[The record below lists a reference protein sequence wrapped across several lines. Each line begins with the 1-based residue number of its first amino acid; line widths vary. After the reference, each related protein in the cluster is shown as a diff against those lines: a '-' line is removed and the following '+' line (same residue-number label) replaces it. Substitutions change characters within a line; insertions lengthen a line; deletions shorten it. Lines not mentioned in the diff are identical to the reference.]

1 MDGTRMKLT
10 KEQLASKA
18 WSNVVVNITGESKSG
33 KTHLAIRS
41 EGPRYV
47 AYLDRNTS
55 LPFQILKA
63 NEEGFEWDEVNE
75 EIEEILPVPYE
86 SLTVDGA
93 EQRVKLV
100 ESLALLAILR
110 AKTLA
115 SEGRHGGI
123 FIVDGA
129 LLLKGYIEKWKLG
142 DSATLGY
149 RAKRGERGVSP
160 LQYAESN
167 AYFNDFVSR
176 FAGQNIDLVLTWEG
190 RRIWEEYYDDTG
202 AKQRRATNRFRSTGP
217 ESMSYAINAEVQTM
231 AVTEPVVVANKITDQ
246 LTVKHRV
253 LIGYN
258 AFNSNLRGRV
268 VKVDSF
274 IELKELFLDGVD
286 DSRFV
291 APVPSVVET
300 D

>member
-1 MDGTRMKLT
+1 MKIT
-10 KEQLASKA
+10 KAELEKKA
-18 WSNVVVNITGESKSG
+18 WSNVVVNVTGESKSG

-55 LPFQILKA
+55 LSFQILKA
-63 NEEGFEWDEVNE
+63 ADDGFEWDESNE
-75 EIEEILPVPYE
+75 EIEEVTPVPY
-86 SLTVDGA
+86 SDLTVEEA
-93 EQRVKLV
+93 EKRVQIV
-100 ESLALLAILR
+100 ERLIGRAIT
-110 AKTLA
+110 KSKILA
-115 SEGRHGGI
+115 SQGNHGGT
-123 FIVDGA
+123 FIIDGA

-142 DSATLGY
+142 ESATLGY

-167 AYFNDFVSR
+167 SYFNDLVSR

-190 RRIWEEYYDDTG
+190 RRIWEEYYDDGG

-217 ESMSYAINAEVQTM
+217 ESMSYAVNAEVQAM
-231 AVTEPVVVANKITDQ
+231 AVTEPVVENNKVTDQ
-246 LTVKHRV
+246 LRVKHRV

-268 VKVDSF
+268 VRVDSF
-274 IELKELFLDGVD
+274 KELKELFLDGVE

-291 APVPSVVET
+291 KPEPMVVEA

>member
-1 MDGTRMKLT
+1 MKIT

-55 LPFQILKA
+55 LSFQILKA
-63 NEEGFEWDEVNE
+63 DEEGYSWTEDD
-75 EIEEILPVPYE
+75 EIEEITPIPYDQ
-86 SLTVDGA
+86 LTVEEA
-93 EQRVKLV
+93 EKRVQRVERLV
-100 ESLALLAILR
+100 SRAISRSKVLN
-110 AKTLA
+110 
-115 SEGRHGGI
+115 SEGKRGGT
-123 FIVDGA
+123 FIIDGA

-167 AYFNDFVSR
+167 AYFNDLVSR

-190 RRIWEEYYDDTG
+190 RRIWEEYYDDG
-202 AKQRRATNRFRSTGP
+202 GQKQRRATNRFRSTGP
-217 ESMSYAINAEVQTM
+217 ESMSYAINAEVQTT
-231 AVTEPVVVANKITDQ
+231 AIVENVIANNKVTDQ
-246 LTVKHRV
+246 QTVKHRV

-258 AFNSNLRGRV
+258 AFDSNLRGRM
-268 VKVDSF
+268 VKIDSF
-274 IELKELFLDGVD
+274 KELKELFLNSVD
-286 DSRFV
+286 QSKFV
-291 APVPSVVET
+291 APEPTMVEA

>member
-1 MDGTRMKLT
+1 MKIS
-10 KEQLASKA
+10 KEQLAHKA

-33 KTHLAIRS
+33 KTHLALRS

-55 LPFQILKA
+55 LSFQILKA
-63 NEEGFEWDEVNE
+63 AEDGFEWDESNE
-75 EIEEILPVPYE
+75 EIEEITPIPYNE
-86 SLTVDGA
+86 LTVEEA
-93 EQRVKLV
+93 EKRVNKV
-100 ESLALLAILR
+100 ERLIARAISKSQ
-110 AKTLA
+110 ALA
-115 SEGRHGGI
+115 STARHGGT
-123 FIVDGA
+123 FIIDGA

-142 DSATLGY
+142 ESATLGY

-167 AYFNDFVSR
+167 AYFNDLVSR

-190 RRIWEEYYDDTG
+190 RRIWEEYYDDG
-202 AKQRRATNRFRSTGP
+202 GSKQRRATNRFRSTGP
-217 ESMSYAINAEVQTM
+217 ESMSYAVNAEVQTM
-231 AVTEPVVVANKITDQ
+231 AVTEPVIENNKVTDQ
-246 LTVKHRV
+246 LRVKHRV

-268 VKVDSF
+268 VRVDSF
-274 IELKELFLDGVD
+274 KELKELFLDGVE

-291 APVPSVVET
+291 KPEPMVVEA

>member
-1 MDGTRMKLT
+1 MKIT
-10 KEQLASKA
+10 KEQLANKA
-18 WSNVVVNITGESKSG
+18 WSNLVVNITGESKSG
-33 KTHLAIRS
+33 KTHLAIRCD
-41 EGPRYV
+41 GPRYV

-63 NEEGFEWDEVNE
+63 EDEGFTWDEANE
-75 EIEEILPVPYE
+75 EIEEITPIPYSE
-86 SLTVDGA
+86 LTVEEA
-93 EQRVKLV
+93 EKRVQIV
-100 ESLALLAILR
+100 ERLIGRAIT
-110 AKTLA
+110 KSKILA
-115 SEGRHGGI
+115 SQGTHGGT
-123 FIVDGA
+123 FIIDGA

-142 DSATLGY
+142 ESATLGY

-167 AYFNDFVSR
+167 SYFNDLVSR

-190 RRIWEEYYDDTG
+190 RRIWEEYYDDGG

-217 ESMSYAINAEVQTM
+217 ESMSYAVNAEVTCM
-231 AVTEPVVVANKITDQ
+231 AIAEPVVVANKITDQ

-253 LIGYN
+253 QIGYN
-258 AFNSNLRGRV
+258 AFNSNLRGRI
-268 VKVDSF
+268 VKVSSF
-274 IELKELFLDGVD
+274 KELKELFLDGVE

-291 APVPSVVET
+291 APEPSVVEV

>member
-1 MDGTRMKLT
+1 MKIT
-10 KEQLASKA
+10 KEQLERKA
-18 WSNVVVNITGESKSG
+18 WANVIVNITGESKSG

-55 LPFQILKA
+55 LSFQILKA
-63 NEEGFEWDEVNE
+63 QDDGFEWNELNE
-75 EIEEILPVPYE
+75 EVEEILPVPYE
-86 SLTVDGA
+86 QLTVELA
-93 EQRVKLV
+93 EQHVRTVEKLADRAIVKSKVLG
-100 ESLALLAILR
+100 
-110 AKTLA
+110 AKDL
-115 SEGRHGGI
+115 HGGT

-142 DSATLGY
+142 ESATLGY

-176 FAGQNIDLVLTWEG
+176 FAGQNIDLILTWEG
-190 RRIWEEYYDDTG
+190 RRVWEEYYDDSG

-217 ESMSYAINAEVQTM
+217 ESMSYAINAEVQTT
-231 AVTEPVVVANKITDQ
+231 AITEPVIVNNKVTDQ
-246 LTVKHRV
+246 LQVKHRV

-258 AFNSNLRGRV
+258 AFNSNLRGRM
-268 VKVDSF
+268 VKVSSF
-274 IELKELFLDGVD
+274 NELKELFLDGIE

-291 APVPSVVET
+291 PAEPMVVEA

>member
-1 MDGTRMKLT
+1 MKITREEL
-10 KEQLASKA
+10 ERKA
-18 WSNVVVNITGESKSG
+18 WSNVIINITGESKSG

-41 EGPRYV
+41 GGPRYI

-63 NEEGFEWDEVNE
+63 EEDGFKWDEKIE
-75 EIEEILPVPYE
+75 EIEEITPIPY
-86 SLTVDGA
+86 SNLTVDEA
-93 EQRVKLV
+93 QRRVERVEKLI
-100 ESLALLAILR
+100 ERALVRANILGQ
-110 AKTLA
+110 
-115 SEGRHGGI
+115 EGRHGGT
-123 FIVDGA
+123 FIIDGA

-167 AYFNDFVSR
+167 AYYNDLVSR
-176 FAGQNIDLVLTWEG
+176 FAGQNLDLILTWEG
-190 RRIWEEYYDDTG
+190 RRVWEEYYDDAG
-202 AKQRRATNRFRSTGP
+202 SKQRRATNRFRSTGP
-217 ESMSYAINAEVQTM
+217 ESMSFAINAEVQTT
-231 AVTEPVVVANKITDQ
+231 AIVENVVVNNKVTDQ
-246 LTVKHRV
+246 QSVKHRV

-258 AFNSNLRGRV
+258 AFNSNLRGRM

-274 IELKELFLDGVD
+274 KELKELFLDGVE
-286 DSRFV
+286 DSRFIPAEV
-291 APVPSVVET
+291 SAVEVT

>member
-1 MDGTRMKLT
+1 MKIT

-55 LPFQILKA
+55 LSFQILKA
-63 NEEGFEWDEVNE
+63 DSEGYPWDEVTEEVE
-75 EIEEILPVPYE
+75 EISPIPYAD
-86 SLTVDGA
+86 LTVDEA
-93 EQRVKLV
+93 EKRVQAV
-100 ESLALLAILR
+100 EKMAERAITRSKVLGQ
-110 AKTLA
+110 TQ
-115 SEGRHGGI
+115 RHGGT

-142 DSATLGY
+142 ESSTLGY
-149 RAKRGERGVSP
+149 RAKRGERGVSAI
-160 LQYAESN
+160 QYAESN
-167 AYFNDFVSR
+167 SYFNDFISR
-176 FAGQNIDLVLTWEG
+176 FAGQNIDLILTWEG
-190 RRIWEEYYDDTG
+190 RRIWEEYYDDAG
-202 AKQRRATNRFRSTGP
+202 AKQRRATNRFRSSGP
-217 ESMSYAINAEVQTM
+217 ESMSFAINAEVQTT
-231 AVTEPVVVANKITDQ
+231 AIVENVIKDNKVTDQ
-246 LTVKHRV
+246 QTVKHRV

-274 IELKELFLDGVD
+274 KELKELFLDGVE

-291 APVPSVVET
+291 APEPAVVEV